1 MATAP
6 SAPTPAPAAAPPAN
20 PVSSPISN
28 PIPTTVT
35 TTHTLPP
42 PIVQAL
48 ANKTRDDPLLRALV
62 DRILDGSASLADNF
76 RFLLLINQVTLEELA
91 RTRAA
96 AAAAS
101 GQAVR
106 QTGRRRPK
114 TRCRN

>member
-6 SAPTPAPAAAPPAN
+6 SAPTPAPAAVPPAN
-20 PVSSPISN
+20 PVSN

-35 TTHTLPP
+35 TTHTLPA

-96 AAAAS
+96 AAAV

-106 QTGRRRPK
+106 QTGRRRPR